1 MEPGRESRQF
11 HWNYRVVEDS
21 GELVLQSLGS
31 AGWLDL
37 YAFTRE
43 PNFPVDY
50 EMSNHFTSTYP
61 ASPFRHGPI
70 IQRVT
75 TEARYVL
82 RGRELIVERG
92 GEIEVRMLKDDEEV
106 LRVIALTFGLD
117 FPLGDPISPV
127 TRPDRSGRGHRT
139 RDRVR
144 LVMRSVGNGGKSR
157 RKGPEH
163 DEKDRITTSRRAYPP
178 NESLSQTIQSTRL
191 APGGSEWVVIFRE
204 SAQEIFSWHHMD
216 LGRFFSGFRN
226 RCV

>member
-92 GEIEVRMLKDDEEV
+92 GETEVRMLKDDEEV
-106 LRVIALTFGLD
+106 LRVIASTFGLD
-117 FPLGDPISPV
+117 FPPGTRFLPSLDLTDPAGDI
-127 TRPDRSGRGHRT
+127 
-139 RDRVR
+139 
-144 LVMRSVGNGGKSR
+144 
-157 RKGPEH
+157 EH
-163 DEKDRITTSRRAYPP
+163 GT
-178 NESLSQTIQSTRL
+178 
-191 APGGSEWVVIFRE
+191 G
-204 SAQEIFSWHHMD
+204 
-216 LGRFFSGFRN
+216 
-226 RCV
+226 